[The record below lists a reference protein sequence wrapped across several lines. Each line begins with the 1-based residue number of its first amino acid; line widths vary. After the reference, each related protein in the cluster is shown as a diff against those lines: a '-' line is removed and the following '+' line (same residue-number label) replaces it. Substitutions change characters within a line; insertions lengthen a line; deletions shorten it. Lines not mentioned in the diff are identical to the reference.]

1 MRGNI
6 VIAAAVLGLGLVAGC
21 VVLVLGMRAVVGD
34 ATGRVVSAVERHGE
48 MTQHAGADAGLHI
61 ERAMDRLS
69 AKVDEHGASVTI
81 AGRSVAE
88 GAAVAGK
95 DIREGTVVAG
105 REVKEGTV
113 LAGRDIST
121 PDVTMKGP
129 VPIVDHEPLRVQG
142 TAPDGSL
149 PVDAELGGQEPR
161 KQR

>member
-6 VIAAAVLGLGLVAGC
+6 VWAAAVLGLGLVAGC
-21 VVLVLGMRAVVGD
+21 VVLVLGIRAVVGD
-34 ATGRVVSAVERHGE
+34 ATGRIVTAVDRHGE

-69 AKVDEHGASVTI
+69 AKLDEHGESITI
-81 AGRSVAE
+81 AGRSIAE
-88 GAAVAGK
+88 GATVAGK
-95 DIREGTVVAG
+95 DIREGAVVAG
-105 REVKEGTV
+105 RNIREGAT

-121 PDVTMKGP
+121 PEVTMKGS
-129 VPIVDHEPLRVQG
+129 VPIVDHEPLRIQG

-161 KQR
+161 KR